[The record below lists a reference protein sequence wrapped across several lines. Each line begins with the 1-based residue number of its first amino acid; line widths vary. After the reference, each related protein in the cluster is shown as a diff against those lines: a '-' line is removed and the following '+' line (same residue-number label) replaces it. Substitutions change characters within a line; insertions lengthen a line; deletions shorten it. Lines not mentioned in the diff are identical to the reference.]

1 MEQLTQ
7 NLKNGDMQLMEA
19 PFPSLR
25 EGWVLI
31 RNHFSLVSAGTE
43 GKTVSD
49 ARKGLIGKAI
59 ARKEEVEKVIR
70 TAKTTG
76 VMNTYRMVMDKLE
89 IPMPLGYSSSG
100 VVIAVGKGV
109 QDLREGDQVACG
121 GNTANHAEV
130 IAVPRNLC
138 ALIPDAL
145 PVETAAMTTLGA
157 IALQGIRQS
166 ELRLGEYA
174 VVIGLGLIGQMTL
187 QMLEAAGVRAL
198 GIDIDQRQVDMATV
212 NGLNAINRH
221 NEFLKEVIL
230 NATSCIGADAV
241 IITAA
246 TSSDDPVNLAGELCR
261 QKGKVI
267 IVGSVPSGFKRQE
280 YFKKEL
286 DLRMS
291 CSYGPG
297 RYDTR
302 YEDQGIDY
310 PSGYVRWTENRNMQA
325 FLDLASSQ
333 KIHPE
338 KLITHRFEFSDAPSA
353 YQMIL
358 DRNETFGGIILKYD
372 LVTEPKSKIFTEN
385 KSNVT
390 TALVSGVIGAGS
402 FAQNMLLPA
411 ISEQTRLRGV
421 VTSKPHQAGHL
432 QNKYQFE
439 FTSGDAKDLMDDP
452 QISNLFITT
461 RHDSHAALVL
471 ESLRHGKHVYVEKP
485 LCMNEEEL
493 ELIRKTYEEHRS
505 ILMTGFN
512 RRFSPLIVRLKKDL
526 DVSPSLPRAVHYR
539 VNAGALPANHWV
551 HDSVTGGGRII
562 GEVCHFIDLC
572 MFLAG
577 APITS
582 VSASA
587 MADAGHLNDTLTI
600 NLAFSNGSI
609 AGISYFSNGSKQ
621 VPKEKIEVFYGGK
634 TAEVND
640 FTSLTIH
647 PNQSSKSVNMKLST
661 QDKGH
666 RHSFAAFLDSVRS
679 GQGAPI
685 PFAEQYL
692 SMLATFY
699 VRESV
704 MQNGERLLITS
715 Q

>member
-1 MEQLTQ
+1 
-7 NLKNGDMQLMEA
+7 MQLMEA

-25 EGWVLI
+25 EGWVLV

-49 ARKGLIGKAI
+49 ARKGLIGKAL

-76 VMNTYRMVMDKLE
+76 VMKTYRMVMDKLE
-89 IPMPLGYSSSG
+89 APVPLGYSSAG

-109 QDLREGDQVACG
+109 SDFRVGDRVACG

-130 IAVPRNLC
+130 VAVPRNLC
-138 ALIPDAL
+138 ATIPDNL
-145 PVETAAMTTLGA
+145 SVETAAMTTLGA
-157 IALQGIRQS
+157 IAMQGIRQS

-174 VVIGLGLIGQMTL
+174 IVIGLGLIGQLTM
-187 QMLEAAGVRAL
+187 QMLEAAGVHSL
-198 GIDIDQRQVDMATV
+198 GIDIDQRQVDMAGKS
-212 NGLNAINRH
+212 GLNVFNRN
-221 NEFLKEVIL
+221 NEFLKDIIL
-230 NATSCIGADAV
+230 KATSGIGADAV

-267 IVGSVPSGFKRQE
+267 IVGAVPTGFKRQD

-297 RYDTR
+297 RYDAR

-310 PSGYVRWTENRNMQA
+310 PAGYVRWTENRNMQA
-325 FLDLASSQ
+325 FLDLAASR
-333 KIHPE
+333 KIHPD
-338 KLITHRFEFSDAPSA
+338 KLITHRFAFSDAPSA
-353 YQMIL
+353 YRMIL
-358 DRNETFGGIILKYD
+358 DRSETFGGIVLKYD
-372 LVTEPKSKIFTEN
+372 LLKEPKLKIFSDN
-385 KSNVT
+385 KS
-390 TALVSGVIGAGS
+390 TATSTLVSGVIGAGS
-402 FAQNMLLPA
+402 FAQNVLLPA
-411 ISEQTRLRGV
+411 ICDQTRLRGV

-439 FTSGDAKDLMDDP
+439 VTSGKAEELMNDP
-452 QISNLFITT
+452 QINNIFITT
-461 RHDSHAALVL
+461 RHDSHATLVL
-471 ESLRHGKHVYVEKP
+471 DSLRHGKHVYVEKP

-493 ELIRKTYEEHRS
+493 ELIRKTYEEQPT

-512 RRFSPLIVRLKKDL
+512 RRFSPLIVRLKEDL
-526 DVSPSLPRAVHYR
+526 DASPTLPRAINYR
-539 VNAGALPANHWV
+539 VNAGVVPAGHWV
-551 HDSVTGGGRII
+551 HDPVTGGGRII

-577 APITS
+577 SPVTS

-587 MADAGHLNDTLTI
+587 MYDAHHLNDTLTV
-600 NLAFSNGSI
+600 NLAFANGSI
-609 AGISYFSNGSKQ
+609 AAISYFSNGSKQ
-621 VPKEKIEVFYGGK
+621 VPKEQIEIFYGGK

-640 FTSLTIH
+640 FSSLTIH
-647 PNQSSKSVNMKLST
+647 PNQNSKTVKMKLST

-666 RHSFAAFLDSVRS
+666 RHSFGAFLRSIQS
-679 GQGAPI
+679 GQSAPI
-685 PFAEQYL
+685 PFMDQYI
-692 SMLATFY
+692 SMLTTFY
-699 VRESV
+699 VRDSV
-704 MQNGERLLITS
+704 MQNGERMAIIL

>member
-25 EGWVLI
+25 DGWVLV

-49 ARKGLIGKAI
+49 ARKGLIGKAL

-70 TAKTTG
+70 TARTTG
-76 VMNTYRMVMDKLE
+76 VMKTYRMVMDKLE
-89 IPMPLGYSSSG
+89 APVPLGYSSAG
-100 VVIAVGKGV
+100 VVMAVGKGITNFCV
-109 QDLREGDQVACG
+109 GDRVACG

-130 IAVPRNLC
+130 IAVPRMLC
-138 ALIPDAL
+138 AAIPDAL
-145 PVETAAMTTLGA
+145 PLETAAMTTLGA

-166 ELRLGEYA
+166 DLRLGECA
-174 VVIGLGLIGQMTL
+174 VVIGLGLIGQLTM
-187 QMLEAAGVRAL
+187 QMLEAAGIRTL
-198 GIDIDQRQVDMATV
+198 GIDIDQRQVDMAGA
-212 NGLNAINRH
+212 NGLNVLNRN
-221 NEFLKEVIL
+221 NEFLKEVVL
-230 NATSCIGADAV
+230 HSTSGLGADAV

-246 TSSDDPVNLAGELCR
+246 SSSDDPVNLAGELSR

-267 IVGSVPSGFKRQE
+267 IVGAVPTGFKRQD

-297 RYDTR
+297 RYDSR
-302 YEDQGIDY
+302 YEEHGIDY
-310 PSGYVRWTENRNMQA
+310 PAGYVRWTENRNMQA
-325 FLDLASSQ
+325 FLDLAASQ

-338 KLITHRFEFSDAPSA
+338 KLITHRFEFNNAPSA
-353 YQMIL
+353 YRMIL
-358 DRNETFGGIILKYD
+358 DRSETFGGIILKYD
-372 LVTEPKSKIFTEN
+372 LLREPKLKIHSDN
-385 KSNVT
+385 KS
-390 TALVSGVIGAGS
+390 TASANLVSGVIGAGS
-402 FAQNMLLPA
+402 FAQNVLLPA
-411 ISEQTRLRGV
+411 ISGQTRLRGV

-439 FTSGDAKDLMDDP
+439 FTSGNTEELMSDP
-452 QISNLFITT
+452 QINNLFITT
-461 RHDSHAALVL
+461 RHDSHASLVL
-471 ESLRHGKHVYVEKP
+471 ESLRNGKHVYVEKP

-493 ELIRKTYEEHRS
+493 EVIRNTYEEHPTV
-505 ILMTGFN
+505 LMTGFN
-512 RRFSPLIVRLKKDL
+512 RRFSPLIIRLKEDL
-526 DVSPSLPRAVHYR
+526 DAFPDLPRAIHYR
-539 VNAGALPANHWV
+539 VNAGAVPAGHWV
-551 HDSVTGGGRII
+551 HDPVTGGGRII

-577 APITS
+577 APVTS
-582 VSASA
+582 VSAIA
-587 MADAGHLNDTLTI
+587 MADASYLNDTLTV
-600 NLAFSNGSI
+600 NLTFANGSI

-621 VPKEKIEVFYGGK
+621 VPKEQIEIFYGGK

-640 FTSLTIH
+640 FSSLTIH
-647 PNQSSKSVNMKLST
+647 PNQDSKTVKMKLSA

-666 RHSFAAFLDSVRS
+666 HHSFSAFLKSIQS
-679 GQGAPI
+679 GEKAPI

-699 VRESV
+699 VRESIL
-704 MQNGERLLITS
+704 QNGERMAISLK
-715 Q
+715 